1 MDNIKKNR
9 RGQKCEHCGKPL
21 RTTKADREYGFQWKR
36 KYHRK
41 CVEEAQFFARLREEY
56 ENINFNK
63 NKEC

>member
-41 CVEEAQFFARLREEY
+41 CVEYKLQ
-56 ENINFNK
+56 
-63 NKEC
+63 